1 MLIAVLSVLFGSVI
15 LDQLTKAIV
24 VSQMALYEE
33 VPFLPGLI
41 RFYHTRNT
49 GAAFSMFSDNRWVFM
64 VFSVIAMMIMTYL
77 LVKFHGRHWLLSVS
91 LAAVL
96 GGGIGNM
103 IDRVLSGYVVDFL
116 DFQFMKFA
124 VFNVADIFVTCGSV
138 ALAVYIL
145 FIEPKVEKRLQEQKA
160 AASAAEEGTYEG
172 NDDGDQ

>member
-145 FIEPKVEKRLQEQKA
+145 FLEPKVEKRLQEQKE
-160 AASAAEEGTYEG
+160 AASAAEEGTHEG

>member
-116 DFQFMKFA
+116 DFHLGDYHWPA
-124 VFNVADIFVTCGSV
+124 FNVADICICVGVGIFVISS
-138 ALAVYIL
+138 LL
-145 FIEPKVEKRLQEQKA
+145 RPEPEDEKKEKT
-160 AASAAEEGTYEG
+160 EEK
-172 NDDGDQ
+172 

>member
-64 VFSVIAMMIMTYL
+64 VFSVIAMVIMTYL

-145 FIEPKVEKRLQEQKA
+145 FIEPKVEKRLQEQKE
-160 AASAAEEGTYEG
+160 AASAAEEGTHEG

>member
-145 FIEPKVEKRLQEQKA
+145 FIEPKVEKRLQEQNEA
-160 AASAAEEGTYEG
+160 VSAAEEGTHEG

>member
-1 MLIAVLSVLFGSVI
+1 MLIAVFSVLFGSVI

-145 FIEPKVEKRLQEQKA
+145 FIEPKVEKRLQEQKE
-160 AASAAEEGTYEG
+160 AASAAEEGTHEG

>member
-64 VFSVIAMMIMTYL
+64 VFSVIAMIIMTYL

-145 FIEPKVEKRLQEQKA
+145 FIEPKVEKRLQEQKE
-160 AASAAEEGTYEG
+160 AASAAE
-172 NDDGDQ
+172 

>member
-1 MLIAVLSVLFGSVI
+1 MLIAVFSVLFGSVI

-96 GGGIGNM
+96 GGRIGNM

-145 FIEPKVEKRLQEQKA
+145 FIEPKVEKRLQEQKE
-160 AASAAEEGTYEG
+160 AASAAEEGTHEG

>member
-64 VFSVIAMMIMTYL
+64 VFSVIAMIIMTYL
-77 LVKFHGRHWLLSVS
+77 LLKFHGRHWLLSVS

-145 FIEPKVEKRLQEQKA
+145 FIEPKVEKRLQEQKE
-160 AASAAEEGTYEG
+160 AASAAEEGTHEG

>member
-64 VFSVIAMMIMTYL
+64 VFSVIAMIIMTYL

-145 FIEPKVEKRLQEQKA
+145 FIEPKVEKRLQEQKE
-160 AASAAEEGTYEG
+160 AASAAEEGTQEG

>member
-160 AASAAEEGTYEG
+160 AASAAEAGTHEG

>member
-1 MLIAVLSVLFGSVI
+1 MLIAVLSMLFGSVI
-15 LDQLTKAIV
+15 LDQITKAIV
-24 VSQMALYEE
+24 VSQLELYEE
-33 VPFLPGLI
+33 AAFLPGLV

-64 VFSVIAMMIMTYL
+64 VFSVIAMALMTYL
-77 LVKFHGRHWLLSVS
+77 LIKFHGRHWLLSVS

-103 IDRVLSGYVVDFL
+103 IDRVLCGYVVDFL

-138 ALAVYIL
+138 ALAVYII
-145 FIEPKVEKRLQEQKA
+145 FIEPKVERRLQEQKT
-160 AASAAEEGTYEG
+160 AEAVPEEVADEG
-172 NDDGDQ
+172 NDDGNG

>member
-64 VFSVIAMMIMTYL
+64 AFSVIAMMIMTYL

-145 FIEPKVEKRLQEQKA
+145 FIEPKVERRLQEQKE

>member
-145 FIEPKVEKRLQEQKA
+145 FIEPKVERRLQEQKE

>member
-145 FIEPKVEKRLQEQKA
+145 FIEPKVEKRLQEQKE
-160 AASAAEEGTYEG
+160 AASAAEEGTHEG
-172 NDDGDQ
+172 NDDGDR

>member
-1 MLIAVLSVLFGSVI
+1 MVLNILIPVI
-15 LDQLTKAIV
+15 CIVLDQIVKYWAATDLQARGTIPLWEGVFHLT
-24 VSQMALYEE
+24 YCE
-33 VPFLPGLI
+33 
-41 RFYHTRNT
+41 NT

-103 IDRVLSGYVVDFL
+103 IDRGLSGYVVDFL
-116 DFQFMKFA
+116 DFQVMKFA

-145 FIEPKVEKRLQEQKA
+145 FIEPKVEKRLQEQKE
-160 AASAAEEGTYEG
+160 AASAAEEGTHEG

>member
-145 FIEPKVEKRLQEQKA
+145 FIEPKVEKRLQEQKE
-160 AASAAEEGTYEG
+160 AASAAEEGTHEG

>member
-49 GAAFSMFSDNRWVFM
+49 GAAFSMFSDNRGVFM
-64 VFSVIAMMIMTYL
+64 VFSVIARMIMTYL

-145 FIEPKVEKRLQEQKA
+145 FIEPKVEKRLQEQKE
-160 AASAAEEGTYEG
+160 AASAAEEGTHEG

>member
-1 MLIAVLSVLFGSVI
+1 MLLNILIPLVCIV
-15 LDQLTKAIV
+15 LDQAVKYWAATDLRAVGSIPLWEGVFHLT
-24 VSQMALYEE
+24 YCE
-33 VPFLPGLI
+33 
-41 RFYHTRNT
+41 NT

-64 VFSVIAMMIMTYL
+64 VFSLIAMVLMTYL
-77 LVKFHGRHWLLSVS
+77 LVKFHGRHWMLSVS

-103 IDRVLSGYVVDFL
+103 IDRVLCGYVVDFL

-145 FIEPKVEKRLQEQKA
+145 FLEPKVERRLQEQKA
-160 AASAAEEGTYEG
+160 AETVSEEAPCEG
-172 NDDGDQ
+172 NDDGDE

>member
-103 IDRVLSGYVVDFL
+103 IDSVLSGYVVDFL

-160 AASAAEEGTYEG
+160 AASAAEEGTHEG

>member
-145 FIEPKVEKRLQEQKA
+145 FIEPKVEKRLQEQKE

>member
-77 LVKFHGRHWLLSVS
+77 LVNFHGRHWLLSVS

-160 AASAAEEGTYEG
+160 AASAAEEGTHEG

>member
-145 FIEPKVEKRLQEQKA
+145 FIEPKVERRLQEQKE
-160 AASAAEEGTYEG
+160 AASAAEEGTHEG

>member
-33 VPFLPGLI
+33 APFLPGLI

-64 VFSVIAMMIMTYL
+64 VFSVIAMIIMTYL

-145 FIEPKVEKRLQEQKA
+145 FIEPKVEKRLQEQKE
-160 AASAAEEGTYEG
+160 AASAAEEGTHEG

>member
-124 VFNVADIFVTCGSV
+124 VFNVADIFVCVGCG
-138 ALAVYIL
+138 LMIL
-145 FIEPKVEKRLQEQKA
+145 DVILSEVREQKKKK
-160 AASAAEEGTYEG
+160 ENTE
-172 NDDGDQ
+172 NDT

>member
-145 FIEPKVEKRLQEQKA
+145 FIKRLQEQKE
-160 AASAAEEGTYEG
+160 AASAAEEGTHEG
-172 NDDGDQ
+172 NDDGDR

>member
-64 VFSVIAMMIMTYL
+64 VFSVIAMIIMTYL

-145 FIEPKVEKRLQEQKA
+145 FIEPKVEKRLQEQKE
-160 AASAAEEGTYEG
+160 AASAAEEGTHEG

>member
-160 AASAAEEGTYEG
+160 AASAAEEGTHEG

>member
-160 AASAAEEGTYEG
+160 AASAAEGGTYEG

>member
-33 VPFLPGLI
+33 VPFLQDLI

-145 FIEPKVEKRLQEQKA
+145 FIEPKVEKRLQEQKE
-160 AASAAEEGTYEG
+160 AASAAEEGTHEG

>member
-64 VFSVIAMMIMTYL
+64 VFSVIAMVIMTYL

-124 VFNVADIFVTCGSV
+124 VFNVADICVVVGGF
-138 ALAVYIL
+138 AAAVYYL
-145 FIEPKVEKRLQEQKA
+145 LLMDRLEGPA
-160 AASAAEEGTYEG
+160 AGGKEEETGHGDPDAAV
-172 NDDGDQ
+172 

>member
-116 DFQFMKFA
+116 DFQFVKFA

-145 FIEPKVEKRLQEQKA
+145 FIEPKVEKRLQEQKE
-160 AASAAEEGTYEG
+160 AASAAEEGTHEG

>member
-160 AASAAEEGTYEG
+160 AASAAEEDTHEG